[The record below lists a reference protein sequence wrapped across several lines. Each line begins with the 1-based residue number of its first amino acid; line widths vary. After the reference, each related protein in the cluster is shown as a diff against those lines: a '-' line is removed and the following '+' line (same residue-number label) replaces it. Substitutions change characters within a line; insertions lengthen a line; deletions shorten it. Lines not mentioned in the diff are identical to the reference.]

1 MVKHRQSL
9 GWGGRVGEATRKP
22 AVRPSYSQDLAL
34 NNRHVQNQTGNA
46 KARVKSRL
54 GLLLCAGVAALS
66 FVGYQSALNSKAL
79 LPYQAEPSY
88 ASDNQEGTVLG
99 FAKVGETSAETS
111 AAETLN
117 LPVAQ
122 MPSQLNTLVDTASY
136 KALFDYLLSGL
147 GESDLTTVR
156 EALQQYID
164 TTLPPGALPTADVMR
179 LFDQYVAYK
188 RALADMSLPA
198 SSPSSVTEPIIAEI
212 ESVDVVPMSTEAVGV
227 DALRQLHQQILDL
240 QARYFTGDE
249 SEMLFADENRLRQL
263 AIDKRQIASSAMD
276 DEEAGDRAQVLLAGQ
291 PDYIQQAERN
301 VSLASQ
307 LTSGQALPEQER
319 YILRSA
325 LVGEAA
331 AERLAD
337 LDRSRETFNDH
348 LTAYLAKRQ
357 EMLAT
362 QGLSESD
369 KQLQIVRLRESSFAR
384 KQWRRVQALERL
396 HDRDSLVN
404 SSVAP

>member
-9 GWGGRVGEATRKP
+9 GWGGRVGEATRKL
-22 AVRPSYSQDLAL
+22 AVRPSYLQDLAL
-34 NNRHVQNQTGNA
+34 KNRHVQNQAGNA
-46 KARVKSRL
+46 KAQIKSRL
-54 GLLLCAGVAALS
+54 GVLLCAGVAALS
-66 FVGYQSALNSKAL
+66 FAGYQSALNSQAL

-88 ASDNQEGTVLG
+88 APDNQEGAVLG

-111 AAETLN
+111 VAEALN

-122 MPSQLNTLVDTASY
+122 VPSQLNTLVDTASY
-136 KALFDYLLSGL
+136 KSLFDYLLSGL

-156 EALQQYID
+156 EALQLYVD
-164 TTLPPGALPTADVMR
+164 TTLPPEALPTADVMR

-307 LTSGQALPEQER
+307 LTSWQALPEQER

-348 LTAYLAKRQ
+348 LTAYLAERQ
-357 EMLAT
+357 EMLST